1 MKQSITNSDIRS
13 AEDIQRDLDL
23 AIDEKRYE
31 DAAKFRDEKKKIVWT
46 DKNERRRTPEQIDAD
61 LKLALEEER
70 YEDAAKF
77 RDEMN
82 GKNTSSDT
90 LNQAQSV
97 ADAAAEEYKK
107 EIAEGKTHAEIEQA
121 AEIKRLTEQLNS
133 SSEKN
138 EALENKLK
146 LLKNWLDKIRKDRSA
161 KIDEIKNA
169 NTSEMETLKAE
180 LKKIKEEKE
189 KLESDFLKGL
199 KYEEIDPADI
209 KKIDS
214 RMLKLWVSKTDKR
227 WRKEK
232 VGYQTMPIRMVRR
245 RMTIKDMANMLNK
258 VKDDA
263 KIGVDFVMAFT
274 KTRFGR
280 YTRQEDKMTRRSI
293 LRKLNIGRN
302 LETFG
307 TKYNKQKEKIMDI
320 ITWGSKVDEL
330 PPEEQVVIKA
340 IEKRIDRYGR
350 QYLQNTF
357 KKVDRPS

>member
-1 MKQSITNSDIRS
+1 MRQTLTDENIRS
-13 AEDIQRDLDL
+13 AEDIQKDLDL
-23 AIDEKRYE
+23 AINEKRYE

-46 DKNERRRTPEQIDAD
+46 DKNESGRTAEQIDAD

-82 GKNTSSDT
+82 GKNTWSDVID
-90 LNQAQSV
+90 QAQSV
-97 ADAAAEEYKK
+97 ADTAAEEYKK
-107 EIAEGKTHAEIEQA
+107 EIAEGKSHAEIEQA
-121 AEIKRLTEQLNS
+121 AEIQRLTKKLNGS
-133 SSEKN
+133 TEKN
-138 EALENKLK
+138 EALEKKLQ
-146 LLKNWLDKIRKDRSA
+146 LVKNGLEKIRVDRSK
-161 KIDEIKNA
+161 KIDDIKNA
-169 NTSEMETLKAE
+169 NTSDMETLKAE
-180 LKKIKEEKE
+180 LKKIKEEKA

-199 KYEEIDPADI
+199 KYEEIDPVDI

-214 RMLKLWVSKTDKR
+214 RMLKLWVSKVDKR

-232 VGYQTMPIRMVRR
+232 VGYQTMPIRMTRR

-258 VKDDA
+258 IKEDPT
-263 KIGVDFVMAFT
+263 KGVDFVMAFT

-280 YTRQEDKMTRRSI
+280 YTRQDDKMARRSI

-307 TKYNKQKEKIMDI
+307 TKYNKQKEKVMDI

-340 IEKRIDRYGR
+340 IEKRIDRYGK

-357 KKVDRPS
+357 KKIDRPS